1 MTWAKDLHRRL
12 FVSLISIVVVIVLIV
27 FSTHPVFRFV
37 LIAFVACLAIVAIW
51 EFVQM
56 AKAKGVHILFPLIAV
71 ATFFE
76 VISFYMASVSAVW
89 HLLPFVIFFIALL
102 CFFSFHF
109 QKTKNAL
116 VDVSASIF
124 GLLYVVIPLSMILS
138 ILYSPSCGYFEDGR
152 WWMAYLLVVTK
163 ITDVGAYFGGK
174 ILGRK
179 KLAHSISPHK
189 TIEGA
194 VLGFLCAVA
203 ASLCFY
209 FFEDSI
215 CQGCFQFGLTQAIGL
230 GAVLGIAGQ
239 LGDLSESLL
248 KRDANI
254 KDSNILPGLGGVLD
268 AVDSLLFNIPIIYFF
283 LCRT

>member
-12 FVSLISIVVVIVLIV
+12 FVSLISIAVVIVLIV
-27 FSTHPVFRFV
+27 FSTHSFFRFV
-37 LIAFVACLAIVAIW
+37 LIAFVASLAIVAIW

-56 AKAKGVHILFPLIAV
+56 AKAKGIRILFPLIAV

-76 VISFYMASVSAVW
+76 VISFYMASISPLW
-89 HLLPFVIFFIALL
+89 QLMPFVIFFIALL
-102 CFFSFHF
+102 FFFAFHF
-109 QKTKNAL
+109 QKTEDAL
-116 VDVSASIF
+116 IDVSASVF
-124 GLLYVVIPLSMILS
+124 GLLYVVVPLSMILS

-152 WWMAYLLVVTK
+152 WWMAYLLIVTK

-174 ILGRK
+174 LLGK
-179 KLAHSISPHK
+179 KKMAHSISPHK

-194 VLGFLCAVA
+194 VVGFLCAVG

-209 FFEDSI
+209 FFEDNL
-215 CQGCFQFGLTQAIGL
+215 CKGCFQFGLIQAIGL
-230 GAVLGIAGQ
+230 GAILGIAGQ
-239 LGDLSESLL
+239 LGDLSESLM